1 MGGKLAVITIALAA
15 LAGVARADDKP
26 GKDATA
32 AGPPLD
38 FIADAKELLIVGA
51 CADGT
56 SSKVKPEIVA
66 AHCKTVRAAQDEYK
80 KTWINV
86 AREFFAKLVPAT
98 APKTIVY
105 PFAGGDLASALTV
118 FPDADEIT
126 TLSLEPAGDARALG
140 RLDEKQI
147 KASLQQ
153 VASELAFLYRA
164 SFSRTMNM
172 IDAMRAGKLPT
183 QLIFSLSALWLH
195 GYEPLSLRY
204 FQLDKDGTIV
214 YLTAADLE
222 KIDKVKDVA
231 THNRYFANVELRF
244 RKPGS
249 KHEQVYRHILANL
262 DDAHIKAS
270 PAALK
275 HLEKKGTVTGMTK
288 AASYLLSFGDFA
300 TIRKYLMDHVTW
312 MVSDTTG
319 VPPEY
324 GKPAGFDYEVW
335 GEWVGANMAA
345 GNGAVANQ
353 WRALFKSQPARE
365 LPFRFGYPDAKLHGH
380 LVVMKKAPPPK

>member
-15 LAGVARADDKP
+15 LAGVAGADDKP
-26 GKDATA
+26 TPA

-38 FIADAKELLIVGA
+38 FIGDAKELLIVGA

-56 SSKVKPEIVA
+56 SSKVKPEVVA

-153 VASELAFLYRA
+153 VASELSFLYRA

-183 QLIFSLSALWLH
+183 QLIFSLSALQLH
-195 GYEPLSLRY
+195 GYEPISLRY
-204 FQLDKDGTIV
+204 FHLDNDGSIV
-214 YLTAADLE
+214 YMTAADLE

>member
-1 MGGKLAVITIALAA
+1 VAMGGKLVSITSALAVVVGIGGVGRA
-15 LAGVARADDKP
+15 LADDKP
-26 GKDATA
+26 VD
-32 AGPPLD
+32 LID
-38 FIADAKELLIVGA
+38 DAKELLIVGA

-56 SSKVKPEIVA
+56 STKVKPEIVA

-80 KTWINV
+80 KSWIAV
-86 AREFFAKLVPAT
+86 AREFFKTLVPAT

-147 KASLQQ
+147 KASLSQ
-153 VASELAFLYRA
+153 VSSELAFLYRA

-172 IDAMRAGKLPT
+172 IDAMRSGRLPT

-195 GYEPLSLRY
+195 GYEPISLRY
-204 FQLDKDGTIV
+204 FRLDNDGNIV
-214 YLTAADLE
+214 YLTTADLE
-222 KIDKVKDVA
+222 KIDRVKDVA

-244 RKPGS
+244 KKPGS

-262 DDAHIKAS
+262 DDAHIKAA

-288 AASYLLSFGDFA
+288 AASYLLSFGDFSR
-300 TIRKYLMDHVTW
+300 IRKYLMDHVTW

-319 VPPEY
+319 VPPDY
-324 GKPAGFDYEVW
+324 GKPAGFEYETW

-353 WRALFKSQPARE
+353 WRALFKAGPARS
-365 LPFRFGYPDAKLHGH
+365 LAFRFGYPDAKMHGH
-380 LVVMKKAPPPK
+380 LVVMRKAPPPK

>member
-1 MGGKLAVITIALAA
+1 MGGKLVPITIALAVVLGGFGRA
-15 LAGVARADDKP
+15 LADDK
-26 GKDATA
+26 TA
-32 AGPPLD
+32 ATPVDLID
-38 FIADAKELLIVGA
+38 DAKELLIVGA

-56 SSKVKPEIVA
+56 STKVKPEIVA
-66 AHCKTVRAAQDEYK
+66 AHCKAVRAAQDEYK
-80 KTWINV
+80 KSWIAV
-86 AREFFAKLVPAT
+86 AREFFKTLVPAS

-147 KASLQQ
+147 KASLSQ
-153 VASELAFLYRA
+153 VSSELAFLYRA

-172 IDAMRAGKLPT
+172 IDAMRSGRLPT

-195 GYEPLSLRY
+195 GYEPISLRY
-204 FQLDKDGTIV
+204 FRLDNDGNIV

-222 KIDKVKDVA
+222 KIDRVKDVA

-244 RKPGS
+244 KKPGS

-262 DDAHIKAS
+262 DDAHIKAA

-288 AASYLLSFGDFA
+288 AASYLLSFGDFSR
-300 TIRKYLMDHVTW
+300 IRKYLMDHVTW

-319 VPPEY
+319 VPPDY
-324 GKPAGFDYEVW
+324 GKPAGFEYETW

-353 WRALFKSQPARE
+353 WRALFKSQPARS
-365 LPFRFGYPDAKLHGH
+365 LTFRFGYPDAKMHGH
-380 LVVMKKAPPPK
+380 LVVMRKAPPPK

>member
-1 MGGKLAVITIALAA
+1 MGGKLVTITIALAA
-15 LAGVARADDKP
+15 LAGTARADDK
-26 GKDATA
+26 A
-32 AGPPLD
+32 APLD
-38 FIADAKELLIVGA
+38 FISDAKELLIVGA

-56 SSKVKPEIVA
+56 PAKVKPEIVA
-66 AHCKTVRAAQDEYK
+66 AHCKAVRAAQDEYK

-86 AREFFAKLVPAT
+86 ARDFFGKLVPAS

-153 VASELAFLYRA
+153 VASELTFLYRA

-204 FQLDKDGTIV
+204 FHLDNDGNVV

-319 VPPEY
+319 VPPDY

-353 WRALFKSQPARE
+353 WRALFKSQPDRP